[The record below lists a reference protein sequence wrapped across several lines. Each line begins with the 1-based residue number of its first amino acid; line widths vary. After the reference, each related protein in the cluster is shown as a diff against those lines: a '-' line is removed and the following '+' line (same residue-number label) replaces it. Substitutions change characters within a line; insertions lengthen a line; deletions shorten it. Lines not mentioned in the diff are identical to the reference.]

1 MSAFDPLMLTLARH
15 QIDERVAQAARPV
28 REARPPRRHERTAR
42 RLRALA
48 DRLDS

>member
-15 QIDERVAQAARPV
+15 QIDERVAKASQPRRP
-28 REARPPRRHERTAR
+28 ARRHERTAR
-42 RLRALA
+42 RLRAIA